1 MIKDTFL
8 KGFFQFRKANF
19 TVMRKNEYFVLGVM
33 SGTSLDGIDIA
44 HLHFHYDETWNYKI
58 LAAETLAYPED
69 WKMTLSEA
77 IFYDDERLHEL
88 NKRYTVYLSEVLSDF
103 IAENKIKKIDAIC
116 SHGHTIKHEPENGF
130 TLQIGNRP
138 EVATLTGQKVVCD
151 FRVQDVEL
159 GGQGA
164 PLVPVGDELLFPEV
178 QYCLNLGGF
187 ANVSTVLEG
196 ERIAFDICPVNTVL
210 NYLAEKLDLPYDKNG
225 EIAASG
231 RTDEVLLEKLN
242 SLPFYAQEPPKSLG
256 IEWVNGNILPLLA
269 GEKKIPD
276 LLNTYAV
283 HAGIQIS
290 RMFDQNPGSKVL
302 VTGGGAFNGFLME
315 QIKMR
320 AKNDIFVPASKVVNY
335 KEALI
340 FGFLGVLKL
349 RNEVNVLK
357 SVTGSSKD
365 HSSGVIYEPQK

>member
-1 MIKDTFL
+1 
-8 KGFFQFRKANF
+8 
-19 TVMRKNEYFVLGVM
+19 MRKNEYFVLGVM